1 MIDEV
6 ELNLNP
12 RVWVKAKLR
21 GLEREAEVVPIIR
34 SFELVRHGVLNV
46 EAEK

>member
-1 MIDEV
+1 MDEI
-6 ELNLNP
+6 ELNLKS
-12 RVWVKAKLR
+12 RVWVETKLW